1 MRKKRVRERDIP
13 YMSAERKQAI
23 RNKRKYAVHFAKNQ
37 TVENLELKKK
47 YWNIAMQ
54 ERRKAIKAYWHKK
67 SEEFKSR
74 PNDLFNAFRPFISTK
89 TKDSNSICLQ
99 SDGGIQEKNQTVVAE
114 RLASYFTD
122 AAARI
127 GGKLVTDS
135 ERPQQS
141 Q

>member
-1 MRKKRVRERDIP
+1 MTSLMPLDRLL
-13 YMSAERKQAI
+13 ALKQ
-23 RNKRKYAVHFAKNQ
+23 
-37 TVENLELKKK
+37 
-47 YWNIAMQ
+47 
-54 ERRKAIKAYWHKK
+54 
-67 SEEFKSR
+67 
-74 PNDLFNAFRPFISTK
+74 K
-89 TKDSNSICLQ
+89 TNSICLQ

-122 AAARI
+122 SAARI